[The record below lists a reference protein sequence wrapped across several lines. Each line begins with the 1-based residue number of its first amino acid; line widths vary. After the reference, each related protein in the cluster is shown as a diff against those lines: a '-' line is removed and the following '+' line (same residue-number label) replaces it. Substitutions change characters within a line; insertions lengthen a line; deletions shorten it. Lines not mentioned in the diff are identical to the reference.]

1 MNAVI
6 ADNVTG
12 RDYSILVKALA
23 YAIEAIDRLPQRWQE
38 RSDQKDMIAL
48 LDAMSDQPDFFRI
61 GARGHLQRR
70 GTTMKDGQRVLN
82 ELEPCVVVRLDGGR
96 R

>member
-1 MNAVI
+1 MTAVV
-6 ADNVTG
+6 AGSVTG
-12 RDYSILVKALA
+12 RDNYIIMNALA
-23 YAIEAIDRLPQRWQE
+23 YAIEAISRLPERWQE

-82 ELEPCVVVRLDGGR
+82 ELEPCVVVRLDGVR